1 MYKKKLDAKKNLT
14 IPKADN
20 QGYEE
25 QELSFFVGG
34 SSNFLSK
41 ELAGKYFKLRLPR
54 GNIEDIM

>member
-1 MYKKKLDAKKNLT
+1 MYKKKLDAKKILS

-34 SSNFLSK
+34 SSDFLSK
-41 ELAGKYFKLRLPR
+41 ELAGKYFRLWLPR
-54 GNIEDIM
+54 GNVENIM